1 MSTSRD
7 CAFVFLTFFFSFY
20 FLSFLVAPTYL
31 PTTHCY
37 HYHYVLTHIRDKAFM
52 VPFRSHLFLSFPRP
66 SFHLFFFY
74 MTGDA
79 ICM

>member
-1 MSTSRD
+1 MATSRD
-7 CAFVFLTFFFSFY
+7 CASFFLLSSFVSFV
-20 FLSFLVAPTYL
+20 SCCSYL

-37 HYHYVLTHIRDKAFM
+37 HHHYVLTHMAFM
-52 VPFRSHLFLSFPRP
+52 VLSRSPLFFLFLSFLRP